1 MKTKKKISANIDK
14 LKKVIPKGRVGFEE
28 TAKKR
33 RRGRPKHKLPKIQ
46 CLFYMPANIAR
57 AIDENCMGNKSVF
70 AEQVFK
76 KFFDSQGI
84 KY

>member
-1 MKTKKKISANIDK
+1 MKTKKKISTNKDNLDTIISKGTAEVE
-14 LKKVIPKGRVGFEE
+14 KKRTKRPKGR
-28 TAKKR
+28 
-33 RRGRPKHKLPKIQ
+33 PKNKSAKIQ
-46 CLFYMPANIAR
+46 CLFYMPSNLAQ
-57 AIDENCMGNKSVF
+57 AIDENSMGNKSVF

>member
-14 LKKVIPKGRVGFEE
+14 QEKVIPKGRVGVEE

-33 RRGRPKHKLPKIQ
+33 RRGRPKNKLPKIQ

>member
-1 MKTKKKISANIDK
+1 MKAKKKISANIDT
-14 LKKVIPKGRVGFEE
+14 LETVISKGKEGVEE

-33 RRGRPKHKLPKIQ
+33 RRGRPKNKLPKIQ

-57 AIDENCMGNKSVF
+57 AIDENCAGNKSVF

-76 KFFDSQGI
+76 KYFDSQGI

>member
-1 MKTKKKISANIDK
+1 MKTKKKILNEDSLDT
-14 LKKVIPKGRVGFEE
+14 VISKGKAEVE
-28 TAKKR
+28 KR
-33 RRGRPKHKLPKIQ
+33 TKRLRGRPKNKSAKIQ
-46 CLFYMPANIAR
+46 CLFYMPTNLAQ

-70 AEQVFK
+70 AEQIFK

>member
-1 MKTKKKISANIDK
+1 MKTKKKISANIDNLETAIFK
-14 LKKVIPKGRVGFEE
+14 EKMGVKE

-33 RRGRPKHKLPKIQ
+33 RRGRPKNKLPKIQ
-46 CLFYMPANIAR
+46 CLFYMPANLAQ